1 MTDEPTLVNEETE
14 VLQEDTTFDVFLSHE
29 REALKSAGKAFESL
43 IPSGVREH
51 GETAI
56 REMFEGYRVL
66 FNSAIDDL
74 ISQAE
79 RVKFIEKS
87 EDKES

>member
-1 MTDEPTLVNEETE
+1 MSKTPVYEAEETE
-14 VLQEDTTFDVFLSHE
+14 VVEKDTAFDVFLNHE

-43 IPSGVREH
+43 IPTGVRNH

-79 RVKFIEKS
+79 RVKFNEKS
-87 EDKES
+87 DETDS